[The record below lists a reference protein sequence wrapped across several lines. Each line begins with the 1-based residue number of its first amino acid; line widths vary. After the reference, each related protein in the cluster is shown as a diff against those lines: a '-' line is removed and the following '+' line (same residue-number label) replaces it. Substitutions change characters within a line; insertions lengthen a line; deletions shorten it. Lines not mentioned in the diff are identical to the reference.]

1 MNTLRNQKWARWGQS
16 GLARLRIP
24 HPRRP
29 AGDRRAAPQPR
40 SQPAAGGQPIARMP
54 RSEQAAIY
62 WRRRVVA
69 LLIGLAVL
77 ALIAWAFSGAVG
89 GSGSPAGASG
99 TSQPTVGHGA
109 HGGAAQGGGP
119 ARAGHGAAGA
129 AASAAGPQAGATA
142 ASSGQRGTAGPRP
155 CPDGDVVLS
164 LSTSQQ
170 NYTTGQLPQFNV
182 DVVATAGQT
191 CTFNVGA
198 RHVALIISAGRVRVW
213 DSADCVQGAG
223 DLVSDLQRGV
233 PTVLPISWN
242 RQPSSKGCPAS
253 SAQQHAGT
261 YTAVV
266 SDGRLASNSVTFRIS

>member
-1 MNTLRNQKWARWGQS
+1 MNTLRNQKWAQRGQS

-29 AGDRRAAPQPR
+29 AGDQPVAPQPR
-40 SQPAAGGQPIARMP
+40 NQQAADGRPIARMP
-54 RSEQAAIY
+54 RSGQAAIY

-89 GSGSPAGASG
+89 GGGSPAGASG
-99 TSQPTVGHGA
+99 TAQSPAGHA
-109 HGGAAQGGGP
+109 HGGTAQDGGP

-129 AASAAGPQAGATA
+129 ASSASPQAGATA
-142 ASSGQRGTAGPRP
+142 ASSGQRGAAGPRP
-155 CPDGDVVLS
+155 CPSGDVVLS

-223 DLVSDLQRGV
+223 DLISDLQRGV

-242 RQPSSKGCPAS
+242 RQASSKGCPAS
-253 SAQQHAGT
+253 SAQLHAGT